1 MYENHDF
8 HIPVMGTGFTADA
21 PLKVGRYGV
30 SSVVSLVDDRLLEQ
44 LGAHYADEAGVPY
57 EKISSRDEDVRAR
70 RITNYL
76 DFLQEQLDV
85 QVERLRGL
93 PFAAGSDLVRYFELL
108 PEGELRSAYEAMLDL
123 PEGPARSALQD
134 ELRTRVVP
142 GTIDANIMTKIDR
155 QCDAKGVRRPSE
167 HSDAL
172 SGLRGFARSKARGSV
187 VFSAGLNARLYGYAA
202 SFDCFYPDE
211 AGDFEKQIILK
222 VSDFRS
228 AAIQGKF
235 IAKRGGW
242 VSEYRIEA
250 GLNCGG
256 HAFPADGQL
265 VGVILETF
273 RRKRE
278 ELREELYGIWKKAL
292 EEMGRPVPSEAPE
305 QRVTVQGGIGTAAE
319 HQFLKRRFGVDAT
332 GWASPFLLVP
342 EVTTLDENTRG
353 RLLRA
358 TREDIQLSWS
368 SPLNVRYWNLMSSTS
383 EDNRRQRIAAERP
396 GSPCPKGLLAGDC
409 TYGEGPLCLAAREYQ
424 KHQLETLRADS
435 TCSEVSAEIEARVL
449 AKSCICHELGG
460 GILAGL
466 GIDPKAS
473 AAVCP
478 GPNLTS
484 FSRLASLEDMVGHI
498 YGRNDL
504 LPWVQRPHMFVAEL
518 ELNLD
523 YLREEIEDFNRGLSD
538 RKATYFAKSRENLS
552 MGIDFYRA
560 LAADMGPDGEAFL
573 EQLEAAAAELA
584 DLPMAA

>member
-8 HIPVMGTGFTADA
+8 HIPVMGTGFSADL

-44 LGAHYADEAGVPY
+44 LGTHYAAEAGVPY
-57 EKISSRDEDVRAR
+57 EKISSRDEDSRAR
-70 RITNYL
+70 RITAYF
-76 DFLQEQLDV
+76 DFLQEQLDQ
-85 QVERLRGL
+85 QVEGLRSL
-93 PFAAGSDLVRYFELL
+93 PFTAGSDLTRYFELL
-108 PEGELRSAYEAMLDL
+108 PEGELRTAYEAMLEL
-123 PEGPARSALQD
+123 PEGAEKRAFQD
-134 ELRTRVVP
+134 RLRTRVVP

-155 QCDAKGVRRPSE
+155 QCDAKGVLRPSE
-167 HSDAL
+167 DSDAL

-187 VFSAGLNARLYGYAA
+187 VFSAGLNARLYGYTA

-211 AGDFEKQIILK
+211 AGNFEKQIVLK
-222 VSDFRS
+222 VSDHRS

-235 IAKRGGW
+235 CAKRGIW
-242 VSEYRIEA
+242 ISEYRIEA

-265 VGVILETF
+265 IGVILETF
-273 RRKRE
+273 KRKRD
-278 ELREELYGIWKKAL
+278 ELREELYGIWRKTL

-305 QRVTVQGGIGTAAE
+305 LRVTVQGGIGTAAE
-319 HQFLKRRFGVDAT
+319 HQFLLRRFDVEAT

-342 EVTTLDENTRG
+342 EVIALDEDTRG

-368 SPLNVRYWNLMSSTS
+368 SPLQVRYWNLMSSAS
-383 EDNRRQRIAAERP
+383 EDDRRERIAADRP
-396 GSPCPKGLLAGDC
+396 GSPCPKGFLGADR
-409 TYGEGPLCLAAREYQ
+409 TYGEVPQCRAAREYQ
-424 KHQLETLRADS
+424 KRQLTAPCDG
-435 TCSEVSAEIEARVL
+435 TCSEARAEIEARML

-460 GILAGL
+460 GILGGL
-466 GIDPKAS
+466 GIDPKTS

-484 FSRLASLEDMVGHI
+484 FSRLASLDDMIGHI

-504 LPWVQRPHMFVAEL
+504 LQEVQRPHVFVAEL
-518 ELNLD
+518 KLNLD

-538 RKATYFAKSRENLS
+538 RKTEYFARSRENLRT
-552 MGIDFYRA
+552 GIEFYRV
-560 LAADMGPDGEAFL
+560 LAADMGPDGETFL
-573 EQLEAAAAELA
+573 EELEAVASELA